1 MKKAHKK
8 TLNYQKKI
16 SSKIWDSSL
25 FVLKWTTYYLEEKNH
40 FFRATF
46 AQVSTIIGFTTPH
59 AVETFLEH
67 SQAPKMRLYETKTNG
82 LKY

>member
-1 MKKAHKK
+1 MDDLLFGREKA
-8 TLNYQKKI
+8 
-16 SSKIWDSSL
+16 
-25 FVLKWTTYYLEEKNH
+25 

-67 SQAPKMRLYETKTNG
+67 SQAPKMRFYETKTNG

>member
-8 TLNYQKKI
+8 PQIIKKET
-16 SSKIWDSSL
+16 SSTICHSSL
-25 FVLKWTTYYLEEKNH
+25 FVLKWTTYYLEEKKH

-46 AQVSTIIGFTTPH
+46 AQVCTIIGFTTPH
-59 AVETFLEH
+59 AVETFFEH

>member
-1 MKKAHKK
+1 M
-8 TLNYQKKI
+8 
-16 SSKIWDSSL
+16 
-25 FVLKWTTYYLEEKNH
+25 EEKKN

-46 AQVSTIIGFTTPH
+46 AQVSTIMGFTTPH

-67 SQAPKMRLYETKTNG
+67 GQAPKMRLYETKTNG

>member
-8 TLNYQKKI
+8 PPNYQKKI
-16 SSKIWDSSL
+16 SSKICHSSL
-25 FVLKWTTYYLEEKNH
+25 FVLKWMTYYLEEKKH